1 MKYEEVRNVLTL
13 LRANY
18 PQSFAYYNEES
29 GKMLLDIWYE
39 GLKGLDGATVKKAVS
54 DIIMNDSGAFAPTIG
69 QVRKKILSQNTNGSE
84 EEALAAW
91 QLVKKWM
98 RNMNHDYSDAER
110 YRELPET
117 VRFIYSLADL
127 RIMGEQN
134 TVTYND
140 NYERPRFL
148 KAYKQLKETT
158 ELRIMD
164 NGQLQKL
171 VTEQQE
177 ALKIQHHE

>member
-1 MKYEEVRNVLTL
+1 MKYEEVRNILTL

-39 GLKGLDGATVKKAVS
+39 GLKGLDSATVNKAVS

-117 VRFIYSLADL
+117 IRFIYSLADL

-164 NGQLQKL
+164 SGKLPQL
-171 VTEQQE
+171 VMEQQE
-177 ALKIQHHE
+177 LLKLKHE

>member
-1 MKYEEVRNVLTL
+1 MKYEEVRNILTL

-39 GLKGLDGATVKKAVS
+39 GLKGLDGETVRKAVT
-54 DIIMNDSGAFAPTIG
+54 DMIMNDAGAFAPTIG
-69 QVRKKILSQNTNGSE
+69 QVRKKILSQNTNGSD

-91 QLVKKWM
+91 QMVKKWM
-98 RNMNHDYSDAER
+98 RNMNHDYTDAET
-110 YRELPET
+110 YNQLPET
-117 VRFIYSLADL
+117 IRFIYSLADL
-127 RIMGEQN
+127 RVMGEQN
-134 TVTYND
+134 SVSYND

-164 NGQLQKL
+164 SGKLPQL
-171 VTEQQE
+171 VMEQQE
-177 ALKIQHHE
+177 LLKLKHE

>member
-1 MKYEEVRNVLTL
+1 MKYEEVRNILTL

-39 GLKGLDGATVKKAVS
+39 GLKGLDGETVRKAVT

-69 QVRKKILSQNTNGSE
+69 QVRKKILSQNTNGSD

-91 QLVKKWM
+91 QMVKKWM
-98 RNMNHDYSDAER
+98 RNMNHDYTDAET
-110 YRELPET
+110 YNQLPET
-117 VRFIYSLADL
+117 IRFIYSLADL
-127 RIMGEQN
+127 RVMGEQN
-134 TVTYND
+134 SVSYND

-164 NGQLQKL
+164 SGKLPQL
-171 VTEQQE
+171 VMEQQE
-177 ALKIQHHE
+177 LLKLKHE

>member
-1 MKYEEVRNVLTL
+1 MKYEEVRNILTL

-84 EEALAAW
+84 EEAVAAW

-117 VRFIYSLADL
+117 IRFIYSLADL
-127 RIMGEQN
+127 RVMGEQN
-134 TVTYND
+134 SVSYND

-164 NGQLQKL
+164 SGKLPQL
-171 VTEQQE
+171 VMEQQE
-177 ALKIQHHE
+177 LLKLKHE